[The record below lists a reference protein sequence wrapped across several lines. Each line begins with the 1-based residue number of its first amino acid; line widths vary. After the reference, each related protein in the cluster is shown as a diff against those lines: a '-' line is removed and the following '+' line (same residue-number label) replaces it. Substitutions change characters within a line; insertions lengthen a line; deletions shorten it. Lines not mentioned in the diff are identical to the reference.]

1 MNADT
6 TDMLAAMTETVI
18 RLTSERD
25 EARMELCKREAE
37 ERTACARSNGIS
49 MRYIWQDI
57 ARERGYHEL
66 LPTR

>member
-1 MNADT
+1 MNADNA
-6 TDMLAAMTETVI
+6 DMIVLAETVI
-18 RLTSERD
+18 RLTRERD
-25 EARMELCKREAE
+25 EAWMELCKREAE

-66 LPTR
+66 LPTK

>member
-1 MNADT
+1 VNADT
-6 TDMLAAMTETVI
+6 NDAMYAMAETVI
-18 RLTSERD
+18 RLTRERD
-25 EARMELCKREAE
+25 EAWMELCKREAA

-66 LPTR
+66 LPTK

>member
-1 MNADT
+1 MRADT
-6 TDMLAAMTETVI
+6 NDMITLAETVL
-18 RLTSERD
+18 RLHRERN
-25 EARMELCKREAE
+25 EAWMELCEREAA

-66 LPTR
+66 LPTK